1 MFILDTNVLS
11 AVRRPERAPQVN
23 KWLRAQV
30 EDALFLSVI
39 TLGEIERGIHLQQN
53 RNPAFASDLRDWL
66 DSTTLLFADRII
78 PFGVQDA
85 RLWGKLSA
93 KLGNNGADMQI
104 AATALAHNAI
114 VVTRNASD
122 FEQTGVEII
131 NPF

>member
-1 MFILDTNVLS
+1 
-11 AVRRPERAPQVN
+11 
-23 KWLRAQV
+23 
-30 EDALFLSVI
+30 
-39 TLGEIERGIHLQQN
+39 
-53 RNPAFASDLRDWL
+53 
-66 DSTTLLFADRII
+66 
-78 PFGVQDA
+78 VQDA
-85 RLWGKLSA
+85 RIWGKLSA

>member
-1 MFILDTNVLS
+1 
-11 AVRRPERAPQVN
+11 
-23 KWLRAQV
+23 
-30 EDALFLSVI
+30 
-39 TLGEIERGIHLQQN
+39 
-53 RNPAFASDLRDWL
+53 L

-78 PFGVQDA
+78 PFGAQDA
-85 RLWGKLSA
+85 RIWGKLSA

-114 VVTRNASD
+114 VVTGNASD